1 MSNVITLSQHPRMR
15 ARNVGEAV
23 RRVAIRYGYN
33 SSLADRA
40 AELARMDYCLHGHG
54 SMAAVIGRM
63 SRELRLARK
72 IE

>member
-1 MSNVITLSQHPRMR
+1 MNKVINLSQHPRMR
-15 ARNVGEAV
+15 VRNVGEAV
-23 RRVAIRYGYN
+23 RRVAVRYGY
-33 SSLADRA
+33 SPSLADRA
-40 AELARMDYCLHGHG
+40 AELARMDYCMHGHG